1 MVEQA
6 LDLPHKFRKVDPNEV
21 GEEAEQAVGGAYY
34 AGEKHGEEHHRLRP
48 LVQQVEHCDRGH
60 ERQHSVCDVGSGYF
74 PI

>member
-6 LDLPHKFRKVDPNEV
+6 LDLPHKFRKVDPDEV

-48 LVQQVEHCDRGH
+48 LVQQVEHRGT
-60 ERQHSVCDVGSGYF
+60 RRITRKAPLGLLNLIVF
-74 PI
+74 A